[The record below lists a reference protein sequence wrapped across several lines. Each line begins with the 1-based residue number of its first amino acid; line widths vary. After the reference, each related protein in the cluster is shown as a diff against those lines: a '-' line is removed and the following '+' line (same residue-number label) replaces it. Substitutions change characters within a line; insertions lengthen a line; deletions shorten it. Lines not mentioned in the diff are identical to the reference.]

1 MVGVRRRVN
10 HRINIGSRQ
19 VKLSF
24 LLFHPTEYSPGEV
37 EVLPQLGLGFH
48 QFELT
53 VIGVERGKVIAVRLG
68 LL

>member
-1 MVGVRRRVN
+1 MRVN

-19 VKLSF
+19 VKLPF

-48 QFELT
+48 QFDLA
-53 VIGVERGKVIAVRLG
+53 VIGVERRKVIAVMLG